1 MYLNQFIGWSLFD
14 ICFFWFIM
22 LFCLSLI
29 VLYCCILLY
38 FFGCHCRKSFHCC
51 NSDNST
57 TSCNG
62 DGMLLDHNSIIDII
76 IQICFIIIFLPF
88 FHLVVEAPMRLSFSP
103 LSSCDFIIH
112 HCHHGKSIMRR
123 CCGWGYVL
131 VNCWIQF
138 HNDKTQG
145 INFTTSMQKKRKW
158 CTFC

>member
-1 MYLNQFIGWSLFD
+1 MWSLTTKNGTPGLF
-14 ICFFWFIM
+14 IAVNTSILYVLKSIHRMKFVWHLFFWFIM
-22 LFCLSLI
+22 LFCLFLI

-88 FHLVVEAPMRLSFSP
+88 FHLVVEAPMRLSFFTIIIMWFYY
-103 LSSCDFIIH
+103 SSLPSWQ
-112 HCHHGKSIMRR
+112 KYNETLLWM
-123 CCGWGYVL
+123 
-131 VNCWIQF
+131 
-138 HNDKTQG
+138 G
-145 INFTTSMQKKRKW
+145 ICS
-158 CTFC
+158 C